1 MSTGVIRKID
11 SSGDTVLAEW
21 DTTDKASV
29 EHAERVFN
37 EEARNKGLM
46 SRCDAGTDL
55 RGEKITE
62 FDPEAAEILA
72 FGRPVGG

>member
-11 SSGDTVLAEW
+11 TSGDTVLAEW
-21 DTTDKASV
+21 DTTDEASV
-29 EHAERVFN
+29 ARAEDVFN
-37 EEARNKGLM
+37 GEARNGGLL

-55 RGEKITE
+55 RGEKITV